1 MCFCLPR
8 TELCLNLRTVL
19 IGTGAVGLL
28 WHNFPYAE
36 GSTPMLV
43 FTYIFFFLNL
53 FLFFLFNVVT
63 AIRYFMF
70 PRIWLSMIHHPTQS
84 LFLAT
89 YPMSVS
95 TLVNVAVVLLY
106 QQGGFGG
113 KGFLYTLWAFWW
125 FDMFLSALSAY
136 GIVHLMS
143 VICSPHPPALHH

>member
-1 MCFCLPR
+1 
-8 TELCLNLRTVL
+8 
-19 IGTGAVGLL
+19 
-28 WHNFPYAE
+28 
-36 GSTPMLV
+36 MLV
-43 FTYIFFFLNL
+43 FTYIFFFFNL

-136 GIVHLMS
+136 GIVHLML
-143 VICSPHPPALHH
+143 VACCPQPPALHH

>member
-1 MCFCLPR
+1 MNLLPPYHE
-8 TELCLNLRTVL
+8 TLLT
-19 IGTGAVGLL
+19 GTGTVSLL

-36 GSTPMLV
+36 GLTPMLV

-63 AIRYFMF
+63 TIRYFIF
-70 PRIWLSMIHHPTQS
+70 PRIWLSMIHHPTQR

-89 YPMSVS
+89 YP
-95 TLVNVAVVLLY
+95 
-106 QQGGFGG
+106 

-136 GIVHLMS
+136 GIVHLML
-143 VICSPHPPALHH
+143 VACCPQPPALHH